1 MTFTSLLHTAC
12 AFAFGYSDVPFCSTS
27 HTLYLMS
34 VDMTRIRRR
43 NPSDHVMGSWYRH
56 LCTSQY
62 AFGSVAIS

>member
-27 HTLYLMS
+27 HTLFDVCGHDANQTTES
-34 VDMTRIRRR
+34 
-43 NPSDHVMGSWYRH
+43 SDHVMGSWYRH